1 MSRWRVCLY
10 SPADLN
16 RVIGSS
22 IWVQSVAETLHAG
35 PDVEVVLPLRAPER
49 SRLITDK
56 IRRLPRVTL
65 VDPRRQ
71 RRFVPA
77 TGLYAA
83 EALDLI
89 ETLHRERPFDAIVLR
104 TFALCLAA
112 IARPAL
118 RDRLW
123 STYILEPERDIT
135 DPAHVAEL
143 TAIATASRY
152 VVVQSEEM
160 RALFEAAVPA
170 GRGKTIILPPAIPS
184 VGSDGGGSDGV
195 ATTLPAPARRL
206 FYAGKFH
213 PFYPVP
219 RMIDFLEA
227 LRSDFPDLEFH
238 AMGDEIFRP
247 TGAEAWGDDLERRL
261 RTTAGVVWHGAVPR
275 DEVIRLLSGGGIALS
290 LWDYGHGSTMNDLV
304 VSTKLLDYCLAGVP
318 VILNR
323 TAAQATILGADYPL
337 FVSSPDE
344 ALPLIRRLLDD
355 PTLYRSA
362 AERCRAAA
370 EAFAYPRAYAGLA
383 PYLEKRAD
391 AATHLAERPKLAG
404 TARRIGLVLAP
415 GAATVPTSAL
425 EAFRDARAASD
436 AAFLVV
442 GVLPA
447 PGAPDP
453 EPGRDP
459 AAALRA
465 ALPEDLAPFISLRT
479 VVDPWNWWRT
489 LGIAL
494 APRAAA
500 DDAAGDAQD
509 LAGDAAGDDQDLA
522 RAIDLARASGAIVVT
537 SAAELVD
544 AVRAGARALSA

>member
-1 MSRWRVCLY
+1 MTGRRVCLY

-22 IWVQSVAETLHAG
+22 IWVQSVAETFHAG
-35 PDVEVVLPLRAPER
+35 ADIEVVLPLRAPER
-49 SRLITDK
+49 NRLITDK
-56 IRRLPRVTL
+56 IRSLPRVTL

-89 ETLHRERPFDAIVLR
+89 ETLHREQPFDAIVLR

-112 IARPAL
+112 IARPAI

-143 TAIATASRY
+143 TAIALASRY

-170 GRGKTIILPPAIPS
+170 GRGRTIILPPAIPP
-184 VGSDGGGSDGV
+184 VGSGGMPT
-195 ATTLPAPARRL
+195 ALPPPAKRL

-227 LRSDFPDLEFH
+227 LRPDHPDLEFH
-238 AMGDEIFRP
+238 AIGDEIFRP
-247 TGAEAWGDDLERRL
+247 AGAETWGDDLEQRL
-261 RTTAGVVWHGAVPR
+261 RTTPGVVWHGAVPR
-275 DEVIRLLSGGGIALS
+275 DEVIRLLSSGGIALS

-355 PTLYRSA
+355 PTLYRAA
-362 AERCRAAA
+362 AERCRVAA
-370 EAFAYPRAYAGLA
+370 EAFTYPRAYAGLA
-383 PYLEKRAD
+383 PYLEERPD

-404 TARRIGLVLAP
+404 SAGRIGLVLAP
-415 GAATVPTSAL
+415 GAVRVPTVAL
-425 EAFRDARAASD
+425 EAFREARAVSD
-436 AAFLVV
+436 VAFLVV

-447 PGAPDP
+447 PGARDP

-465 ALPEDLAPFISLRT
+465 ALPEDLAPFIGLRT

-489 LGIAL
+489 LGIVL
-494 APRAAA
+494 APAHGI
-500 DDAAGDAQD
+500 DDAGAGAGDHS
-509 LAGDAAGDDQDLA
+509 LAPDPDVV
-522 RAIDLARASGAIVVT
+522 RALDLARASGAIVVT
-537 SAAELVD
+537 SAAELPA
-544 AVRAGARALSA
+544 AVRAGAGSMP

>member
-35 PDVEVVLPLRAPER
+35 PDVDVVLPLRAPER
-49 SRLITDK
+49 SRLITDE

-89 ETLHRERPFDAIVLR
+89 ETLDDERPFDAIVLR

-135 DPAHVAEL
+135 DPAYLAEL
-143 TAIATASRY
+143 TAIAMASRY

-184 VGSDGGGSDGV
+184 VGSDGMP
-195 ATTLPAPARRL
+195 TTLPAPASRL

-227 LRSDFPDLEFH
+227 LRPDYPDLEFH
-238 AMGDEIFRP
+238 AIGEEIFRP
-247 TGAEAWGDDLERRL
+247 AGAEAWGDDLERRL
-261 RTTAGVVWHGAVPR
+261 TGTEGVVWHGAVAR
-275 DEVIRLLSGGGIALS
+275 DEVIRLLSAGGMALS
-290 LWDYGHGSTMNDLV
+290 LWDYGHGSSMNDLV

-344 ALPLIRRLLDD
+344 ALPLIRRLLGD
-355 PTLYRSA
+355 PVLYRAA

-370 EAFAYPRAYAGLA
+370 EAFSYPRAYAGLA
-383 PYLEKRAD
+383 PYLEERPD

-404 TARRIGLVLAP
+404 SACRIGLVLAP
-415 GAATVPTSAL
+415 GAVAVPEAAL
-425 EAFRDARAASD
+425 EAFRDARAATDS
-436 AAFLVV
+436 AFLVI

-459 AAALRA
+459 AAALRT
-465 ALPEDLAPFISLRT
+465 ALPEGLATFISLRT
-479 VVDPWNWWRT
+479 IVDPWNWWRT

-494 APRAAA
+494 SLQ
-500 DDAAGDAQD
+500 DGAGDHH
-509 LAGDAAGDDQDLA
+509 GGVA
-522 RAIDLARASGAIVVT
+522 RALELARASGAVIVT
-537 SAAELVD
+537 SAKELVE
-544 AVRAGARALSA
+544 AVRAGARALPA

>member
-35 PDVEVVLPLRAPER
+35 SDVEVVLPLRAPER

-89 ETLHRERPFDAIVLR
+89 ETLHHERPFDAIVLR

-112 IARPAL
+112 IARQGL
-118 RDRLW
+118 CDRLW
-123 STYILEPERDIT
+123 STYILEPERDLS
-135 DPAHVAEL
+135 DPAHIADL

-160 RALFEAAVPA
+160 RALFEAAIPA
-170 GRGKTIILPPAIPS
+170 GRGKTIILPPAIPP
-184 VGSDGGGSDGV
+184 VASDGV
-195 ATTLPAPARRL
+195 SVPQPAPVRRL

-219 RMIDFLEA
+219 RMIDFLEV
-227 LRSDFPDLEFH
+227 LRPDFPDLEFH
-238 AMGDEIFRP
+238 AIGDEIFRP
-247 TGAEAWGDDLERRL
+247 MGAEAWGDDLERRL
-261 RTTAGVVWHGAVPR
+261 TTTEGVVWHGAVAR
-275 DEVIRLLSGGGIALS
+275 DEVVRLLSEGGIALS

-323 TAAQATILGADYPL
+323 TTAQATILGADYPL

-355 PTLYRSA
+355 PVLYRVA

-370 EAFAYPRAYAGLA
+370 EAFSYPRAYAGLA
-383 PYLEKRAD
+383 PYLEERPD
-391 AATHLAERPKLAG
+391 ATTHLAERPKLAG
-404 TARRIGLVLAP
+404 SACRIGLVLAP
-415 GAATVPTSAL
+415 GTGVVPTAIV
-425 EAFRDARAASD
+425 EAFRDARADCD
-436 AAFLVV
+436 AAFLVI

-459 AAALRA
+459 AAELRA
-465 ALPEDLAPFISLRT
+465 TLPEDLAAFISLRT
-479 VVDPWNWWRT
+479 IVDPWNWWRT

-494 APRAAA
+494 SVH
-500 DDAAGDAQD
+500 GDNEQD
-509 LAGDAAGDDQDLA
+509 VDVA
-522 RAIDLARASGAIVVT
+522 RALELARASGALIVN
-537 SAAELVD
+537 SGKELVE
-544 AVRAGARALSA
+544 AVRAGARGLPA

>member
-1 MSRWRVCLY
+1 MTRRRVCLY

-35 PDVEVVLPLRAPER
+35 PDIDVVLPLRAPER
-49 SRLITDK
+49 SRLITGQ

-89 ETLHRERPFDAIVLR
+89 ESLDREHPFDAIVLR

-112 IARPAL
+112 IARPAI

-123 STYILEPERDIT
+123 ATYVLEPERDIT
-135 DPAHVAEL
+135 DPSYLAEL
-143 TAIATASRY
+143 TAIATACRY

-170 GRGKTIILPPAIPS
+170 GRCKTIILPPAIPPI
-184 VGSDGGGSDGV
+184 GTAGIPD
-195 ATTLPAPARRL
+195 AIPAPRDRL

-219 RMIDFLEA
+219 RMIDFLET
-227 LRSDFPDLEFH
+227 LRPDHPGLEFH
-238 AMGDEIFRP
+238 AIGDEIFRP
-247 TGAEAWGDDLERRL
+247 AGGESWGDELVRRL
-261 RTTAGVVWHGAVPR
+261 TTTEGVVWHGAVAR
-275 DEVIRLLSGGGIALS
+275 DEVVRLLSEGGIALS

-344 ALPLIRRLLDD
+344 ALPLIRRLLAE
-355 PTLYRSA
+355 PLLYRTA
-362 AERCRAAA
+362 AERCRRAA
-370 EAFAYPRAYAGLA
+370 EAFAYPRAYEGLA
-383 PYLEKRAD
+383 PYLEERMD
-391 AATHLAERPKLAG
+391 ARTHIAARPKLAG
-404 TARRIGLVLAP
+404 SEWRIG
-415 GAATVPTSAL
+415 VPLPAGVRAVPEPAL
-425 EAFRDARAASD
+425 EAFRRARAVNGS
-436 AAFLVV
+436 AFM
-442 GVLPA
+442 VLGMPSTS
-447 PGAPDP
+447 GAPDP

-459 AAALRA
+459 AAVLRA
-465 ALPEDLAPFISLRT
+465 GLPEDLAPFISVRT
-479 VVDPWNWWRT
+479 VVDPCNWWRT
-489 LGIAL
+489 LGIAFV
-494 APRAAA
+494 PGA
-500 DDAAGDAQD
+500 DTHGQQEDVIG
-509 LAGDAAGDDQDLA
+509 
-522 RAIDLARASGAIVVT
+522 AIAIAIASGSIV
-537 SAAELVD
+537 ARNADELVD
-544 AVRAGARALSA
+544 AVRTGKQALPA

>member
-1 MSRWRVCLY
+1 MTRRVCLY

-22 IWVQSVAETLHAG
+22 IWVQSVAETFHAG

-49 SRLITDK
+49 NRLITDR

-77 TGLYAA
+77 SGLYAA

-112 IARPAL
+112 IARPGL
-118 RDRLW
+118 RACLW
-123 STYILEPERDIT
+123 STYVLEPERDIT
-135 DPAHVAEL
+135 DPAHVADL
-143 TAIATASRY
+143 TSIATASRY

-170 GRGKTIILPPAIPS
+170 GRGKTIILPPAIPP
-184 VGSDGGGSDGV
+184 VGNEG
-195 ATTLPAPARRL
+195 APATLPPPARRL

-219 RMIDFLEA
+219 RMIDALEA
-227 LRSDFPDLEFH
+227 LRPDYPDLEFH
-238 AMGDEIFRP
+238 AIGDEIFRP
-247 TGAEAWGDDLERRL
+247 TGSEAWGDDLERRL
-261 RTTAGVVWHGAVPR
+261 TTTRGVVWHGAVAR
-275 DEVIRLLSGGGIALS
+275 DEVIRLLSAGGIALS

-344 ALPLIRRLLDD
+344 ALPLVRRLLDD
-355 PTLYRSA
+355 PALYQAA

-370 EAFAYPRAYAGLA
+370 DAFSYPRAYAGLA
-383 PYLEKRAD
+383 PYLEERPD
-391 AATHLAERPKLAG
+391 AAMHLAERPKLAG
-404 TARRIGLVLAP
+404 SACRIGLVLGS
-415 GAATVPTSAL
+415 GAVTVPASAL
-425 EAFRDARAASD
+425 EAFRAARSANAAS
-436 AAFLVV
+436 FLVI

-447 PGAPDP
+447 AGSPDP

-459 AAALRA
+459 AATLRA
-465 ALPEDLAPFISLRT
+465 GLPDDLAPFISLRT

-489 LGIAL
+489 LGIAWS
-494 APRAAA
+494 PQ
-500 DDAAGDAQD
+500 DDVNDDDGDIVRVLD
-509 LAGDAAGDDQDLA
+509 LG
-522 RAIDLARASGAIVVT
+522 RASGSIVAT
-537 SAAELVD
+537 NAAELID
-544 AVRAGARALSA
+544 AVRTGAGARG